1 MLWLFFVF
9 TLLTSFGFE
18 SNQVIAE
25 FDGKPIKYSDI
36 KNYANK
42 LSDEYKKLLNSKEGV
57 KKLLDYYIK
66 RLAILEEA
74 KKAVSNRGVFNAHK
88 GIDKEAA
95 YIIAYLTQ
103 EVDQKIEISEKEV
116 EEYGFKA
123 PKNSQDHYIDIYIAN
138 RNAYNLQTNSYVTIS
153 SQYAGYAT
161 AYSDATPYFVINPSV
176 DLNILKVTIAHEFF
190 HTIQYSYGLDI
201 VSDEIWYKNIWF
213 LEASA
218 VLMEDEVY
226 NNVNDYLNYLFFYI
240 PYLIYGIFKQI
251 LLQFL
256 KSKK

>member
-9 TLLTSFGFE
+9 TLLTSFGFD

-116 EEYGFKA
+116 EEYAKKKGVSKEM
-123 PKNSQDHYIDIYIAN
+123 
-138 RNAYNLQTNSYVTIS
+138 AYRE
-153 SQYAGYAT
+153 
-161 AYSDATPYFVINPSV
+161 
-176 DLNILKVTIAHEFF
+176 ILSAKRRERFNELIKELLKKHKVKI
-190 HTIQYSYGLDI
+190 
-201 VSDEIWYKNIWF
+201 
-213 LEASA
+213 
-218 VLMEDEVY
+218 
-226 NNVNDYLNYLFFYI
+226 
-240 PYLIYGIFKQI
+240 LIK
-251 LLQFL
+251 
-256 KSKK
+256 